1 MDQAV
6 AEPAKSQHGIMSF
19 RSFWMYNA
27 LSIVIFHFSWKM
39 QSDVWGT
46 VNGGSVSHITGE
58 TLRKARIRSMAGFG
72 IFSGRSHRR

>member
-19 RSFWMYNA
+19 RSF
-27 LSIVIFHFSWKM
+27 L
-39 QSDVWGT
+39 DVQRAFDRDLPFQLEDAIRRLG
-46 VNGGSVSHITGE
+46 NGQRQRLTHYGE